1 MPAETAEVLT
11 PTEPDSAQFGG
22 PLEARLTSE
31 QIAQL
36 DQMNADAFGG
46 GQETS
51 PSPGAGE
58 GQDVA
63 REMPTSPPPT
73 TPAKETAAPS
83 PTATIDE
90 FTPPEEDGVTAP
102 PPETPADDSPEAP
115 ELPEAKSLFS
125 DEAIDKLRTEK
136 AKDDINALRDNYEKA
151 RMLLNQRKNELA
163 NLRKKTGAPDAET
176 SKLIEDLKARNQQ
189 LTTIVEQKAI
199 RDLPWFQENFTQ
211 PRQALLAV
219 AEKALDLAGI
229 EEPRKHLEK
238 AMGLNGRE
246 RIAALDQLFEAIESP
261 TLKTK
266 LENSIAQI
274 EVLDDKESAF
284 LADREGNTEK
294 MLAAQRA
301 QQHEQMVRQEQF
313 VKEGLQRTV
322 DFLSDKNAFFR
333 KSGKPGYEKWDS
345 RLEEDRKVM
354 EELSLRN
361 DDPMKLISVVAL
373 GVRTPAIL
381 TAYERRGT
389 IINELRKEISDLR
402 GVRPSVNGDRVS
414 SGQSQERPSINPN
427 EDLAAAGMREID
439 EIASGAY

>member
-1 MPAETAEVLT
+1 MPAEAAEVLT

-73 TPAKETAAPS
+73 TPAKETAPPS
-83 PTATIDE
+83 PTAAIDE

-102 PPETPADDSPEAP
+102 PPETPVVEP
-115 ELPEAKSLFS
+115 ELPEGKSLFP

-136 AKDDINALRDNYEKA
+136 AKGDIKGLREHYEKA
-151 RMLLNQRKNELA
+151 RTLLTERETELN
-163 NLRKKTGAPDAET
+163 NLRKQTGAPDAET

-211 PRQALLAV
+211 PRQALVSV